1 MRAAAG
7 AAPLAR
13 GPLAVPIL
21 VTAVM
26 FAVLVGL
33 GVWQLQRLQW
43 KTGLLAQIDAAEAAP
58 PVPLTGDPK
67 PFTKVVVHGV
77 LRDDAHAWYG
87 DDVRDQPSGPAMGAF
102 LIEPL
107 ERPGQDPVLVDRGW
121 VPNGAPLPPG
131 GPGDAVG
138 YVRAPDAP
146 GLFSAPDDLAARHFY
161 TLDPVKIGAALGLP
175 RVAPLTLIAM
185 GAPAPGLQPA
195 TALPR
200 PPNDHLNYA
209 LTWFGLAV
217 SLLAVFGAY
226 LRKVL
231 RS

>member
-1 MRAAAG
+1 MRAASAV
-7 AAPLAR
+7 R
-13 GPLAVPIL
+13 SIRPLAVPIL

-58 PVPLTGDPK
+58 PVALSGEPK
-67 PFTKVVVHGV
+67 PFTKVFVQGV
-77 LRDDAHAWYG
+77 LRDDVYAWYG
-87 DDVRDQPSGPAMGAF
+87 DDVRDQPAGPAMGAF

-121 VPNGAPLPPG
+121 VPNGAKLPPG
-131 GPGDAVG
+131 GPGDVVG
-138 YVRAPDAP
+138 YLRALDRP
-146 GLFSAPDDLAARHFY
+146 GLFSAQDDLAGRHFY
-161 TLDPVKIGAALGLP
+161 TLDPVKIGAALGLA
-175 RVAPLTLIAM
+175 RVAPFTLIAM
-185 GAPAPGLQPA
+185 GAPAAGLQPA

-226 LRKVL
+226 LRKGF